1 MNKIRMPDVVR
12 EEILALRKL
21 PNCPNMFS
29 VNEVM
34 RLAFDNDFYHAV
46 DWINE
51 NPKAYSN
58 FIFTGEVEYD
68 EKAD

>member
-1 MNKIRMPDVVR
+1 MSKIKMPDVVR

-29 VNEVM
+29 INEVM
-34 RLAFDNDFYHAV
+34 RLAFDNDLYYAV

-51 NPKAYSN
+51 NPKAYAN
-58 FIFTGEVEYD
+58 FILTGEVNCD
-68 EKAD
+68 E